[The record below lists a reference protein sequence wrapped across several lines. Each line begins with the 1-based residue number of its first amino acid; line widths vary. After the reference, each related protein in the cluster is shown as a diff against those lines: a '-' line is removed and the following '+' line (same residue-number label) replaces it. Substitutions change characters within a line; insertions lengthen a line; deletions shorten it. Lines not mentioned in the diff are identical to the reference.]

1 MEKEKAVVS
10 EMLNNYYSQTYRH
23 CERNK
28 GFIEVSTVAGERM
41 FVSVHH
47 IAYVKATKIGLG
59 VIVDRNGKS
68 ITTDKPFI
76 ELAMECELATKR
88 VADRKPEQPEPIPPQ
103 RRRQNERR

>member
-28 GFIEVSTVAGERM
+28 GFIEVSTVSGERM

-47 IAYVKATKIGLG
+47 IAYVKATKFGLG

-68 ITTDKPFI
+68 ITTDKHTRYAGRAIGRPSSSSS
-76 ELAMECELATKR
+76 TR
-88 VADRKPEQPEPIPPQ
+88 RKPSLRLRARNPIW
-103 RRRQNERR
+103 R